1 MTDLVS
7 GRVQLVFSTMPPVL
21 PQVKQG
27 KLRAIAV
34 TTLKRAA
41 AAPDVPTVAE
51 SGVKGFNVSNW
62 QGVLAPA
69 KTPASLVKKL
79 NQDIIASLKLPGM
92 TEALAAQG
100 LEPALAARLG
110 VLVHA
115 RAADLAAVAEG
126 ERGILASLKLP
137 GMTEALAVQGL
148 EPAGGTPEEF
158 GALIKT
164 EIAKY
169 TQVVKAAKITVD

>member
-1 MTDLVS
+1 MTDLIS

-21 PQVKQG
+21 PQIKTG
-27 KLRAIAV
+27 KLRALGV

-41 AAPDVPTVAE
+41 VAPDVPTIAE

-62 QGVLAPA
+62 QGILAPA
-69 KTPASLVKKL
+69 KTPVAIVKKL
-79 NQDIIASLKLPGM
+79 NQDI
-92 TEALAAQG
+92 LAA
-100 LEPALAARLG
+100 
-110 VLVHA
+110 
-115 RAADLAAVAEG
+115 
-126 ERGILASLKLP
+126 LKLP

-158 GALIKT
+158 GALIRA

-169 TQVVKAAKITVD
+169 TQVVKAARITVD

>member
-1 MTDLVS
+1 
-7 GRVQLVFSTMPPVL
+7 MPT
-21 PQVKQG
+21 
-27 KLRAIAV
+27 I
-34 TTLKRAA
+34 
-41 AAPDVPTVAE
+41 AE

-69 KTPASLVKKL
+69 KTPAPLVKKL

-92 TEALAAQG
+92 TEALAA
-100 LEPALAARLG
+100 
-110 VLVHA
+110 
-115 RAADLAAVAEG
+115 
-126 ERGILASLKLP
+126 
-137 GMTEALAVQGL
+137 QGL

-169 TQVVKAAKITVD
+169 TQVVKAAGIKVD

>member
-1 MTDLVS
+1 MVHVPYKGGGPSIVGLV
-7 GRVQLVFSTMPPVL
+7 GNEVQLLFDTFGGSRAL
-21 PQVKQG
+21 AESG

-34 TTLKRAA
+34 TTAKRAA
-41 AAPDVPTVAE
+41 AAPDVPTIAE

-69 KTPASLVKKL
+69 KTAPALVKKL
-79 NQDIIASLKLPGM
+79 NQDII
-92 TEALAAQG
+92 
-100 LEPALAARLG
+100 
-110 VLVHA
+110 
-115 RAADLAAVAEG
+115 
-126 ERGILASLKLP
+126 ASLKLP

-158 GALIKT
+158 GALIKS
-164 EIAKY
+164 EIEKY